1 MSVNKHTDQSMTGDL
16 DGWISNVKETKT
28 LSQAS
33 VLERVVLRMKYGFL
47 AGVWD
52 RWREQVALLLCG

>member
-1 MSVNKHTDQSMTGDL
+1 MTGDL

-52 RWREQVALLLCG
+52 RWREQVALLFCCLL